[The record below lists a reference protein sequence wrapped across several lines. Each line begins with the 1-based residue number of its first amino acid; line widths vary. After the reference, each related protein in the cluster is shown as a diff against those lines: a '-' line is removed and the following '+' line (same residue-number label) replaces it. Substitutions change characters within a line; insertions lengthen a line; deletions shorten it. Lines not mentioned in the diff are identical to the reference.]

1 MLWILYNKGKQEY
14 NVTSIRMSC
23 AAHTQGLK
31 FEKVYADECCVIDGK
46 LYKNGELVKVLP
58 DIVFSR
64 CYNYEVLDFLESKNI
79 KIINKLSASK
89 RARSKWETYTHM
101 QKFEGVTQPLTFLES
116 EMTYDEMVK
125 TLGLPFVMKN
135 NFGSLG
141 KRCYLVKNKYQFS
154 AIKRHNREVEFIV
167 QKYIDTSF
175 GKDIRVYVIGDHIV
189 GAVVRMARNGDFR
202 ANISLGGTFEPIECS
217 EELASLSLAIAR
229 HCELEICGLDFLF
242 GKEKLVFC
250 EINSNAG
257 FTAFSKQNIMIRDDM
272 MIHLKNKYGD
282 LIKK

>member
-1 MLWILYNKGKQEY
+1 MLWILYNKGKGEY
-14 NVTSIRMSC
+14 NATSIRMGC

-31 FEKVYADECCVIDGK
+31 FEKVYADECEVINNK
-46 LYKNGELVKVLP
+46 LYKNGALVKTLP

-64 CYNYEVLDFLESKNI
+64 CYNYPILDFLESKNI

-101 QKFEGVTQPLTFLES
+101 QKFQGISQPLTYLES
-116 EMTYDEMVK
+116 TLTYDEIAQN
-125 TLGLPFVMKN
+125 LGLPFVMKN

-154 AIKRHNREVEFIV
+154 AIKRHNKEVEFIV

-175 GKDIRVYVIGDHIV
+175 GKDIRVYVVGDHVV
-189 GAVVRMARNGDFR
+189 GAVVRKARNGDFR
-202 ANISLGGTFEPIECS
+202 ANISLGGTFEPTLCS
-217 EELASLSLAIAR
+217 EKLTQLSLDIAK
-229 HCELEICGLDFLF
+229 HCELEICGLDYLF
-242 GKEKLVFC
+242 GKDELIFC

-272 MIHLKNKYGD
+272 MKHLLKKYPD
-282 LIKK
+282 LIQK